1 MGIMWVSFTP
11 PADVIPDLDYGFIAV
26 VAVSF
31 FVQSPW
37 AVGQGGSR
45 AREETDLEHHEQL
58 GKDLRWGEDDSMN
71 RN

>member
-1 MGIMWVSFTP
+1 MVLSLWWLSASV
-11 PADVIPDLDYGFIAV
+11 L
-26 VAVSF
+26 
-31 FVQSPW
+31 QSPW

-45 AREETDLEHHEQL
+45 AKEETGLEHHEQL